1 MRGLLAVAL
10 AVLAAALFSP
20 AAFASTRPA
29 PTGPTYD
36 GKGHL
41 VQTPL
46 VPGGPRR
53 FLTQQKALQAFES
66 YPKVAD
72 WLSRYPRKGRSHEVT
87 YDAKSGEWTVKIW
100 WGAAGEI
107 AQGTVVDATDAVSE
121 AWTGPQVAWGM
132 ARGSPGAFGGTAI
145 NNPWIWGAFC
155 AVFLLGLGDWRRPF
169 SLRNL
174 DLLFLLS
181 PTASLWYFNHG
192 DVFTAV
198 PLFYPL
204 LIWVVLRGT
213 WIGVRNRGTPGAP
226 RWPVWVL
233 LAATIF
239 LVGFRVG
246 LNVERSNVIDVGYSG
261 VIGADRI
268 VRGQAPW
275 GNFPVETLPNGKSLK
290 PCGPADA
297 SGEIRE
303 RIQTNG
309 RCESANPEGDTYGP
323 AAYEAYIP
331 GRLALGWTGKWD
343 DLPAAHFT
351 SIAFDLLT
359 LLGLFLV
366 GLRFGGQRLGAVLA
380 FAWAA
385 YPFTQYVSNSNT
397 NDAIMPCF
405 LVWGFWLVS
414 RPAARGFFAALS
426 GWTKFASLLV
436 APLWLTYPGRRPS
449 RGFAWGFAVATLVTF
464 SILLL
469 APDPFHEAHVFW
481 KRTVDF
487 QIGRAAPWSLWDW
500 GQYHARGLPDLH
512 VGQRVLQVLLVL
524 GAVVVAFFPRR
535 KSPLQLAAFTGVL
548 LAGFELVVTYWL
560 YTYIPWFYPFAA
572 LALLAPA
579 LPLRKLVSVSGGDA
593 DELDRLG
600 TPRVGAR
607 DEGALQPHVAVRRLE
622 PDG

>member
-1 MRGLLAVAL
+1 
-10 AVLAAALFSP
+10 
-20 AAFASTRPA
+20 
-29 PTGPTYD
+29 
-36 GKGHL
+36 
-41 VQTPL
+41 
-46 VPGGPRR
+46 
-53 FLTQQKALQAFES
+53 
-66 YPKVAD
+66 
-72 WLSRYPRKGRSHEVT
+72 
-87 YDAKSGEWTVKIW
+87 
-100 WGAAGEI
+100 
-107 AQGTVVDATDAVSE
+107 
-121 AWTGPQVAWGM
+121 
-132 ARGSPGAFGGTAI
+132 
-145 NNPWIWGAFC
+145 
-155 AVFLLGLGDWRRPF
+155 
-169 SLRNL
+169 
-174 DLLFLLS
+174 
-181 PTASLWYFNHG
+181 
-192 DVFTAV
+192 V

-204 LIWVVLRGT
+204 LAWVVLRGT
-213 WIGVRNRGTPGAP
+213 WIGLRNRGTPGAP
-226 RWPVWVL
+226 RWPIWVL

-275 GNFPVETLPNGKSLK
+275 GNFPVETLPSGKSLK
-290 PCGPADA
+290 PCPGASADA

-309 RCESANPEGDTYGP
+309 RCEAANPEGDTYGP
-323 AAYEAYIP
+323 VAYESYIP
-331 GRLALGWTGKWD
+331 GRLLLGWTGKWD

-397 NDAIMPCF
+397 NDAIMPCL

-414 RPAARGFFAALS
+414 RPAARGFLAALS
-426 GWTKFASLLV
+426 GWTKFASLLI

-449 RGFAWGFAVATLVTF
+449 RGFAWGFLAATVAAF
-464 SILLL
+464 SILLF
-469 APDPFHEAHVFW
+469 AHDPFHEAHVFW
-481 KRTVDF
+481 SRTVGF

-512 VGQRVLQVLLVL
+512 LVQRVLQVGLLL
-524 GAVVVAFFPRR
+524 GAVAVAFFPRR
-535 KSPLQLAAFTGVL
+535 KSPLQLAAFTGAL

-579 LPLRKLVSVSGGDA
+579 LPLSRLVTVSGGDA

-600 TPRVGAR
+600 PSRVGAR
-607 DEGALQPHVAVRRLE
+607 DEGALEPHVAFGRLE
-622 PDG
+622 ADG